1 MDIAVSEGWLFLYGA
16 QTWNER
22 CWEFV
27 RGDARGGA
35 GGDRAGGVCAARIC
49 AVDRD
54 GRVGRAAGGDGGG
67 SVSKYGDARRVSHVG
82 GDDELWRAGVGDGS
96 EWVSVRSVDPE
107 SGKKWPAM
115 PGAFR
120 ELAERAAAEAG
131 FREFRPDACLI
142 NRYEPEAKL
151 SLHQDKDER
160 DFTQPIVSVSLRIPA
175 VFLFGGFARG
185 DKTQRVPLEHGDVVV
200 WGGPARLRYHGV
212 MALKEDEHPLLGRM
226 RVNLTFRTAG

>member
-1 MDIAVSEGWLFLYGA
+1 METAVLGALREVTAAAPFRNMVTPGGYRMSVAMTNCGALGWV
-16 QTWNER
+16 T
-22 CWEFV
+22 
-27 RGDARGGA
+27 
-35 GGDRAGGVCAARIC
+35 DRSGYRY
-49 AVDRD
+49 D
-54 GRVGRAAGGDGGG
+54 
-67 SVSKYGDARRVSHVG
+67 
-82 GDDELWRAGVGDGS
+82 
-96 EWVSVRSVDPE
+96 SVDPE

-160 DFTQPIVSVSLRIPA
+160 DFTQPIVSVSLGIPA
-175 VFLFGGFARG
+175 IFLFGGFARG
-185 DKTQRVPLEHGDVVV
+185 DKTQRVPLEHGDVVA

-212 MALKEDEHPLLGRM
+212 MTLKEDEHPLLGRM
-226 RVNLTFRTAG
+226 RVNLTFRKAG

>member
-1 MDIAVSEGWLFLYGA
+1 M
-16 QTWNER
+16 R
-22 CWEFV
+22 
-27 RGDARGGA
+27 GA
-35 GGDRAGGVCAARIC
+35 GNLFAETREAAREEIAPGAFVLRGFALSMET
-49 AVDRD
+49 AVLGALREVTAAAPFRNMVTPGGYRMSVAMTNCGALGWVTDRSGYRYD
-54 GRVGRAAGGDGGG
+54 
-67 SVSKYGDARRVSHVG
+67 
-82 GDDELWRAGVGDGS
+82 
-96 EWVSVRSVDPE
+96 SVDPE

-131 FREFRPDACLI
+131 FREFRTDACLI

-160 DFTQPIVSVSLRIPA
+160 DFTQPIVSVSLGIPA
-175 VFLFGGFARG
+175 IFLFGGFARG

-212 MALKEDEHPLLGRM
+212 MTLKEDEHPLLGRM
-226 RVNLTFRTAG
+226 RVNLTFRKAG

>member
-1 MDIAVSEGWLFLYGA
+1 M
-16 QTWNER
+16 R
-22 CWEFV
+22 
-27 RGDARGGA
+27 GA
-35 GGDRAGGVCAARIC
+35 GCLFAATHEAAREEI
-49 AVDRD
+49 APGAFVLR
-54 GRVGRAAGGDGGG
+54 GFALPVQTALLGALREVTAAAPFRNMVTPGGYRM
-67 SVSKYGDARRVSHVG
+67 SVAMTNCGALGWVT
-82 GDDELWRAGVGDGS
+82 DGS
-96 EWVSVRSVDPE
+96 GYRYDAVDPE

-131 FREFRPDACLI
+131 FREFRPDACLV

-160 DFTQPIVSVSLRIPA
+160 DFTQPIVSVSLGIPA

-185 DKTQRVPLEHGDVVV
+185 DKTQRVAVEHGDVVV

-212 MALKEDEHPLLGRM
+212 LTLKEDEHPLLGRM
-226 RVNLTFRTAG
+226 RVNLTFRKAE

>member
-1 MDIAVSEGWLFLYGA
+1 M
-16 QTWNER
+16 
-22 CWEFV
+22 V
-27 RGDARGGA
+27 RRTGMRGA
-35 GGDRAGGVCAARIC
+35 GSLFAETREAAREEIAPGAFVLRGFALSMET
-49 AVDRD
+49 AVLGALREVTAAAPFRNMVTPGGYRMSVAMTNCGALGWVTDRSGYRYD
-54 GRVGRAAGGDGGG
+54 
-67 SVSKYGDARRVSHVG
+67 
-82 GDDELWRAGVGDGS
+82 
-96 EWVSVRSVDPE
+96 SVDPE
-107 SGKKWPAM
+107 SGKQWPAM

-160 DFTQPIVSVSLRIPA
+160 DFTQPIVSVSLGIPA
-175 VFLFGGFARG
+175 IFLFGGFVRG

-212 MALKEDEHPLLGRM
+212 MTLKEDEHPLLGRM
-226 RVNLTFRTAG
+226 RVNLTFRKAG

>member
-1 MDIAVSEGWLFLYGA
+1 M
-16 QTWNER
+16 R
-22 CWEFV
+22 
-27 RGDARGGA
+27 GA
-35 GGDRAGGVCAARIC
+35 GNLFAETHEAAREEIAPGAFVLRGFALSMET
-49 AVDRD
+49 AVLGALREVTAAAPFRNMVTPGGYRMSVAMTNCGALGWVTDRSGYRYD
-54 GRVGRAAGGDGGG
+54 
-67 SVSKYGDARRVSHVG
+67 
-82 GDDELWRAGVGDGS
+82 
-96 EWVSVRSVDPE
+96 SVDPE

-131 FREFRPDACLI
+131 FRGFRPDACLI

-160 DFTQPIVSVSLRIPA
+160 DFTQPIVSVSLGIPA
-175 VFLFGGFARG
+175 IFLFGGFARG

-212 MALKEDEHPLLGRM
+212 MTLKEDEHPLLGRM
-226 RVNLTFRTAG
+226 RVNLTFRKAG

>member
-1 MDIAVSEGWLFLYGA
+1 M
-16 QTWNER
+16 
-22 CWEFV
+22 V
-27 RGDARGGA
+27 RRKRMRGA
-35 GGDRAGGVCAARIC
+35 GSLFASTP
-49 AVDRD
+49 
-54 GRVGRAAGGDGGG
+54 RAATLEELAEGAWLLRGFALPMQAAVLGALREVTAAAPFRNMVTLGGYRM
-67 SVSKYGDARRVSHVG
+67 SVAMTNCGALG
-82 GDDELWRAGVGDGS
+82 
-96 EWVSVRSVDPE
+96 WVTDRSGYRYDSVDPE
-107 SGKKWPAM
+107 SGKQWPAM

-160 DFTQPIVSVSLRIPA
+160 DFTQPIVSVSLGIPA
-175 VFLFGGFARG
+175 IFLFGGFVRG

-212 MALKEDEHPLLGRM
+212 MTLKEDEHPLLGRM
-226 RVNLTFRTAG
+226 RVNLTFRKAG